1 MRTVLSSDGTRIA
14 CWTGGRGQNLVLV
27 HGTAASSSRWA
38 TIRPRFEERFTV
50 TAIDRRGRG
59 ESSDAPDYTIERE
72 FDDVAAV
79 VEAVDS
85 PVLLFGHSYGAICA
99 LEAALRTDRLMGL
112 VLYEPPIVAEGET
125 VYSQEQ
131 LGRFEALLA
140 ADDRDGVVTTF
151 MGEIVGLPPQELER
165 LKSSPAWPGRV
176 AAAHTLPRELRAQ
189 EAYRLNAERAARLS
203 IPVLLLL
210 GGDSPTFFGNAI
222 ATLEQALPDSR
233 TVVMHGQQHVA
244 MDTAP
249 DLVVGAV
256 LDFWLELER
265 TRLDKDLVHG

>member
-14 CWTGGRGQNLVLV
+14 CWTGGHGQNLVLV
-27 HGTAASSSRWA
+27 HGTAASSSRWQS
-38 TIRPRFEERFTV
+38 IRPRLEERFTV

-59 ESSDAPDYTIERE
+59 ESSDAADYAIERE
-72 FDDVAAV
+72 FEDVAAV
-79 VEAVDS
+79 VEAVGS

-125 VYSQEQ
+125 VHSQEQ
-131 LGRFEALLA
+131 LRRLEDLLA

-151 MGEIVGLPPQELER
+151 LSEIVGLPPHELEVV
-165 LKSSPAWPGRV
+165 KSSPAWPGRV
-176 AAAHTLPRELRAQ
+176 AVAHTLPRELRAQ
-189 EAYRLNAERAARLS
+189 EVYRLDTERAGGLS

-210 GGDSPTFFGNAI
+210 GGDSPHFFAK
-222 ATLEQALPDSR
+222 ATAALEQALLDSR
-233 TVVMHGQQHVA
+233 TVVMPGQQHVA

-249 DLVVGAV
+249 DLVAGAV

-265 TRLDKDLVHG
+265 TRLDKGVAHG